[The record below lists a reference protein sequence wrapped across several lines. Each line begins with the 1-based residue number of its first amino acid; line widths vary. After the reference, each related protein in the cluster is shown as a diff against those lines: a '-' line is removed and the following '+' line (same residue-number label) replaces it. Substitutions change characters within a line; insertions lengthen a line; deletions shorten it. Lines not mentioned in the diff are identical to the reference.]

1 MRKASTRRSDRRARE
16 RSTGRILMMARSIKV
31 TRYVQRALGA
41 HLSPKGGRGKE
52 PQCLFA
58 DCRAA
63 TECSMLE
70 PRATGDIAGTGVWI
84 RNADVG
90 MMLLEC

>member
-1 MRKASTRRSDRRARE
+1 MYKEHSRLTCPRRE
-16 RSTGRILMMARSIKV
+16 G
-31 TRYVQRALGA
+31 
-41 HLSPKGGRGKE
+41 
-52 PQCLFA
+52 QCLFA